1 MGLFKKESKGLEQ
14 ITEAEILGADSVDIG
29 GKHPIRNTIA
39 TGLAIVSMGLAVS
52 EYNKAKAGLIDYN
65 WVKGF
70 SDDFVNFMETKVGGW
85 ELVNNSKYLTAI
97 KEDLTEF
104 VRKMPERY
112 IERHPEQNPN
122 LSLNYSMDF
131 RAYDPVKKEQGLKN
145 IADVISSFK
154 DVHVMRED
162 SSKIPT
168 EAVNIA
174 KQIYNNL
181 GEPRNIVGLQIA
193 DLDGDG
199 GTVRFYFYNTAI
211 ADPERRGSSA
221 LYYIGSKK
229 DFYQLIKETENNF
242 PDVSKYP
249 LFSDPTK
256 IE

>member
-14 ITEAEILGADSVDIG
+14 ITKAEILGADSVDIG

-52 EYNKAKAGLIDYN
+52 EYNKANAGLIDYN

-70 SDDFVNFMETKVGGW
+70 SSDAVESMQKVGEW
-85 ELVNNSKYLTAI
+85 NFVENSEYLSALLRDITKFF
-97 KEDLTEF
+97 KE
-104 VRKMPERY
+104 MPERY
-112 IERHPEQNPN
+112 LERHPEQNPN

-131 RAYDPVKKEQGLKN
+131 RAYDPVKQEQGLKN

-154 DVHVMRED
+154 DVYVMRED

-181 GEPRNIVGLQIA
+181 GGPRKIVGFQIA

-211 ADPERRGSSA
+211 ADPEIRGSSA

>member
-1 MGLFKKESKGLEQ
+1 MGLFEKKGNNLEQ
-14 ITEAEILGADSVDIG
+14 QIAEADVEKSR
-29 GKHPIRNTIA
+29 PIRNTIA
-39 TGLAIVSMGLAVS
+39 TGLAIVTMGLAGAGYS
-52 EYNKAKAGLIDYN
+52 KAEARDCIDYN

-70 SDDFVNFMETKVGGW
+70 SGDAVGFMNKVGEWDFVKDSE
-85 ELVNNSKYLTAI
+85 YLSALSR
-97 KEDLTEF
+97 DLTKFFEE
-104 VRKMPERY
+104 MPERY
-112 IERHPEQNPN
+112 IGRHPEQNPD

-131 RAYDPVKKEQGLKN
+131 RGYDPVKKEQGLKN

-154 DVHVMRED
+154 DVYVMRED

-181 GEPRNIVGLQIA
+181 GEPRKIVGFQIA